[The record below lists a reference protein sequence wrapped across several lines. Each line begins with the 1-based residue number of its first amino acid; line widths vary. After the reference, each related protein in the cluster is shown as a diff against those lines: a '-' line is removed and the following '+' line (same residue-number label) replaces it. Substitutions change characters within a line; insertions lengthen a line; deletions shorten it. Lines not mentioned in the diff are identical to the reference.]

1 VELTWL
7 GHSCFRLRGRDVT
20 IVTDP
25 YSSEDWQ
32 YPPLSTEAD
41 VVTISNDH
49 PHHSC
54 GAAVQRAQ
62 RLIRGP
68 GEYELGGAM
77 ILGVRT
83 PRLVQ
88 PGDGTS
94 SKNTVFLIQ
103 LEELTICHLGDLGKP
118 LTTEQLAPLK
128 DCDVVL
134 VPVGGGCTIGASEAA
149 AVVAQIEPK
158 VIVPM
163 HYATDE
169 TAGVLALDR
178 VERFCREMG
187 AADVQPQA
195 RLSVTPA
202 TLPNEPTVVL
212 LERRQN

>member
-7 GHSCFRLRGRDVT
+7 GHSCFRLLGRDVT

-25 YSSEDWQ
+25 YSSDDWQ
-32 YPPLSTEAD
+32 YPPLATDAN

-62 RLIRGP
+62 RVIRRP

-83 PRLVQ
+83 PRITQ
-88 PGDGTS
+88 PGDGNS
-94 SKNTVFLIQ
+94 SKNTAFVIR
-103 LEELTICHLGDLGKP
+103 LEELTVCHLGDLGKP

-128 DCDVVL
+128 DSDVVL
-134 VPVGGGCTIGASEAA
+134 VPVGGRCTIGATEAA

-158 VIVPM
+158 LIVPM
-163 HYATDE
+163 HFATDG
-169 TAGVLALDR
+169 TAGAVELDG

-187 AADVQPQA
+187 AADVQPQK
-195 RLSVTPA
+195 RLSVTTA
-202 TLPNEPTVVL
+202 TLPSEPTVVL
-212 LERRQN
+212 LERR